1 MNFLKQ
7 FFGVHEPHAPA
18 EPVTPVREVCE
29 FAIDVG
35 DCSLIQQLKQKQADK
50 RELDAKIKA
59 FESARLEHITH
70 FVTFL
75 MAMERLGFEMERDY
89 SRSFYNSSIYH
100 YFQYRGGVTK
110 LEDILC
116 DMTDNGLNLMFDELR
131 NLRNKAAI
139 ISEYRAK
146 SSQLYDEIAELKTKL
161 GIE

>member
-7 FFGVHEPHAPA
+7 FFGVHEPPAPV
-18 EPVTPVREVCE
+18 EPVAPVREVCQ
-29 FAIDVG
+29 FTVDTG

-59 FESARLEHITH
+59 FESARLENVTH

-75 MAMERLGFEMERDY
+75 MAMERIGFEMERDY
-89 SRSFYNSSIYH
+89 SRSFYNSAIYH
-100 YFQYRGGVTK
+100 YFQHRGGTAK

-116 DMTDNGLNLMFDELR
+116 DTTDNELNLMFEELR